1 MIYHLPDASQ
11 NSSRLNARS
20 RIRAHPRFWHGISSA
35 ATGERKKIMKH
46 AMVRAV
52 SLGVLWLAVTGCTTP
67 MVARYIYQDGEF
79 GVVGIPV
86 NNYQKRLDYRAQAEA
101 LMARHFPEGFQ
112 IVRAEEVNEGERIRD
127 VGRKTELETE
137 PAVAVLNQIIRLG
150 SLNRTTSFAEK
161 DKLQVR
167 ECRIIYKKK
176 SIHAPGRAGQF
187 ASVATL
193 GPPLYIDPNEVLR
206 RQIKTSAELLAK
218 ADITSKKPTD
228 GHVKGDGE
236 IKQASATTPTVIATW
251 PIPTQLDSSFEQLIT
266 GP

>member
-1 MIYHLPDASQ
+1 
-11 NSSRLNARS
+11 
-20 RIRAHPRFWHGISSA
+20 
-35 ATGERKKIMKH
+35 MKH
-46 AMVRAV
+46 AILRAV
-52 SLGVLWLAVTGCTTP
+52 SLGFLWLATSGCSTP

-86 NNYQKRLDYRAQAEA
+86 NNYQKKVDFRAQAEA
-101 LMARHFPEGFQ
+101 LMARHFPEGYE

-176 SIHAPGRAGQF
+176 SIHTPGRTGQF
-187 ASVATL
+187 AVCDFA
-193 GPPLYIDPNEVLR
+193 R
-206 RQIKTSAELLAK
+206 SAALHR
-218 ADITSKKPTD
+218 P
-228 GHVKGDGE
+228 
-236 IKQASATTPTVIATW
+236 
-251 PIPTQLDSSFEQLIT
+251 
-266 GP
+266 